1 MSQLLA
7 SGSQSIGVSVSVLPV
22 NIQNLISFRTDWFGL
37 AIQGNLK
44 SFSSTTILVLDIFS
58 SAVLSLFYGPT
69 LKSVHDYWKSH
80 GFDYMDLCQESDMSA
95 F

>member
-1 MSQLLA
+1 MNQLFK
-7 SGSQSIGVSVSVLPV
+7 SGGQSIGASVSVLPV

-69 LKSVHDYWKSH
+69 LTSVHDCWKNQS
-80 GFDYMDLCQESDMSA
+80 FAYIDLC
-95 F
+95 